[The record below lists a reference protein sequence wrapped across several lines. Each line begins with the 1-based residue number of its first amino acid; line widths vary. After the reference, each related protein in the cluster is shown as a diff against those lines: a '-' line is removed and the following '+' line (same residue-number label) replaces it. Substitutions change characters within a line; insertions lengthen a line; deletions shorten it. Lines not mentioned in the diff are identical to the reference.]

1 MFEAKRIQP
10 PGNFK
15 DPSGGGTVTRK
26 MAVSVSSIVLGI
38 CQLAAA
44 GGISF
49 KPVHT
54 YAVDNPAWVVAGDF
68 NNDGKRDMV
77 VINQGDP
84 TVNDPGGIS
93 IFLGNGDGTF
103 QFAKNVAIGKNCTN
117 AEAGDF
123 NGDGNTDL
131 ALLRPGDPNVSDDG
145 DVTIFLG
152 NGDGTFRQGQVL
164 TPGKNPSG
172 RNSPIIA
179 LDLNGDQHLD
189 LVVANS
195 IDHSFS
201 VLLGNGDGTF
211 QPPVV
216 YTVQGQPRSVFSAD
230 LTGNGRKDLVVFG
243 GYVVSNWFG
252 NGDGTFRFGSSIT
265 TRYGILVGDFNGDKI
280 DDLVGRPFVF
290 CIFNCKPVA
299 PLLWLSGTSEP
310 PLPVAQGVVAAGD
323 FDGDGK
329 LDLVGT
335 GTISPGNGDGT
346 FQPQISIPVSDSGAQ
361 VLDVN
366 GDGAPD
372 LVLIRQ
378 NAINLL
384 VNTGTD
390 FSISASALNPGTLST
405 GQSASSSLTLKLLS
419 NFDNPV
425 SLTCAV
431 QPAQTSAP
439 TCSLSSSS
447 VTFDASG
454 EASAALTIS
463 AGSSGVSVD
472 HYRPFSKNSSLWFPV
487 AGFAFLATG
496 FGVGTS
502 RRRHFVL
509 PIGAVLFIGIILQ
522 TACGGGSNSVPKST
536 AYTITITGTA
546 ATTQHSTTV
555 SLTLQ

>member
-1 MFEAKRIQP
+1 MVTLLSSWVMATERFI
-10 PGNFK
+10 K
-15 DPSGGGTVTRK
+15 DKCSGRT
-26 MAVSVSSIVLGI
+26 
-38 CQLAAA
+38 
-44 GGISF
+44 
-49 KPVHT
+49 
-54 YAVDNPAWVVAGDF
+54 
-68 NNDGKRDMV
+68 
-77 VINQGDP
+77 
-84 TVNDPGGIS
+84 
-93 IFLGNGDGTF
+93 
-103 QFAKNVAIGKNCTN
+103 
-117 AEAGDF
+117 
-123 NGDGNTDL
+123 
-131 ALLRPGDPNVSDDG
+131 
-145 DVTIFLG
+145 
-152 NGDGTFRQGQVL
+152 
-164 TPGKNPSG
+164 PSG

-211 QPPVV
+211 QPPVA
-216 YTVQGQPRSVFSAD
+216 YTVQGEPQSVFAAD
-230 LTGNGRKDLVVFG
+230 LTGDGRKDLVVFG
-243 GYVVSNWFG
+243 GYLVSNWFG
-252 NGDGTFRFGSSIT
+252 NGDGTFRFGSSST

-280 DDLVGRPFVF
+280 DDLVARPFVL

-310 PLPVAQGVVAAGD
+310 PFPVGQGVVAAGD

-329 LDLVGT
+329 LDLVGI
-335 GTISPGNGDGT
+335 GAISPGNGDGT
-346 FQPQISIPVSDSGAQ
+346 FQPQISLPVSDSEAQ

-372 LVLIRQ
+372 LVLIQQ

-405 GQSASSSLTLKLLS
+405 GQSANSSLTLKLLS

-425 SLTCAV
+425 ALTCAV
-431 QPAQTSAP
+431 QPAQTGAP

-454 EASAALTIS
+454 EASATLTIS
-463 AGSSGVSVD
+463 AGSSGAAVN
-472 HYRPFSKNSSLWFPV
+472 HYRPFSKSSSLWFPM

-502 RRRHFVL
+502 RRRHFVVL
-509 PIGAVLFIGIILQ
+509 LIGAVLFIGIILQ

-536 AYTITITGTA
+536 ADTITITGTA
-546 ATTQHSTTV
+546 ASVQHSTTV